1 MPLKPDDTLL
11 SRFRITSVLGQ
22 GAFGCTYL
30 AFDQRL
36 RRPVAIKELL
46 SQHLA
51 DQTARER
58 FVNEARVMGQL
69 AHPNIVTVYD
79 LIEPDPAQRLDAY
92 YIIMEYLD
100 GGSLEH
106 AIREGMT
113 IERAIAVAVAVC
125 AALARAHQNGII
137 HRDIKPA
144 NVLLSKDGSLIK
156 LGDFGIAHLPDV
168 HRAVGGHPGTLAYMS
183 PEQTQSGAH
192 VQLDGRSDLYS
203 TGTMLYEMLTGR
215 LYLDFSS
222 YVRKASLDF
231 YRAKGL
237 PPGVDLSPFLKLE
250 LEMAIQQAVSSAV
263 REVPPEDP
271 RRHNPDVPAPL
282 AELVLKALSK
292 DPAGRFADAEEMI
305 AALKGVKGRKLA
317 QTTTPGRLSPGQHV
331 DDLIARSQAAAQRG
345 ELSAALELLAQAHD
359 LAPDSARVHCELGLL
374 QVRRGDYRTAA
385 QEWKEVISLDR
396 TYARAY
402 LELARCYNQLELYAR
417 AIEVQEEALRAGL
430 AQGEPAFYDC
440 LAMAYWM
447 ADRPE
452 EAIWALENAIRLEDS
467 PKRRALLRQWRRKS
481 GGTSRARSKEDAR

>member
-1 MPLKPDDTLL
+1 MPLKPDDRLL
-11 SRFRITSVLGQ
+11 NRFRITSVLGQ

-79 LIEPDPAQRLDAY
+79 LIEPDPTQRLDAY

-113 IERAIAVAVAVC
+113 IERAITVAVAVC

-144 NVLLSKDGSLIK
+144 NVLLSKDGNLIK

-168 HRAVGGHPGTLAYMS
+168 HQTVGGHPGTLVYMS
-183 PEQTQSGAH
+183 PEQTRSGTQ
-192 VQLDGRSDLYS
+192 VRLDGRSDLYS
-203 TGTMLYEMLTGR
+203 TGAMLYEMLTGR
-215 LYLDFSS
+215 LYLDFAGC
-222 YVRKASLDF
+222 VRKASLDF
-231 YRAKGL
+231 FRARGL
-237 PPGVDLSPFLKLE
+237 PPGADLSPFLKLE
-250 LEMAIQQAVSSAV
+250 LEMAIQQAVCRAV
-263 REVPPEDP
+263 SEVSPEDP
-271 RRHNPDVPAPL
+271 RCHNPNIPAAL
-282 AELVLKALSK
+282 AEAVLKALAK
-292 DPAGRFADAEEMI
+292 DPAERYADAEEMI
-305 AALKGVKGRKLA
+305 AALRAIKTRKLG
-317 QTTTPGRLSPGQHV
+317 QTTTPGRPSLEQHLN
-331 DDLIARSQAAAQRG
+331 DLFARSQAATERG
-345 ELSAALELLAQAHD
+345 ELGAALELLAQARD
-359 LAPDSARVHCELGLL
+359 LAPDNPRVHRELGLL
-374 QVRRGDYRTAA
+374 QVKRGDYRTAA
-385 QEWKEVISLDR
+385 EHWKEVIALDR

-430 AQGEPAFYDC
+430 AQSDPTFYDC
-440 LAMAYWM
+440 LSMAYWM
-447 ADRPE
+447 ANRPE
-452 EAIWALENAIRLEDS
+452 EAIWALEKAIQLEES
-467 PKRRALLRQWRRKS
+467 PKRHALLRQWRRKS
-481 GGTSRARSKEDAR
+481 GGTSRARSKEDAG